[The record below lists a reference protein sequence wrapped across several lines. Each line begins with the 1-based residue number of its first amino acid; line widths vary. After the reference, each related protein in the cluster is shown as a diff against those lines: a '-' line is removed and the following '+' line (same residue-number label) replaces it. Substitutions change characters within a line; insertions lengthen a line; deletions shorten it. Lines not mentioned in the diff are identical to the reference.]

1 MSVRQFA
8 GLVKNVLT
16 VVIAVVVGLA
26 IDLIVLGTIA
36 AVVLWIAFQI
46 LQFFGAMPLIAMGVG
61 L

>member
-16 VVIAVVVGLA
+16 LVIAVVVGLA
-26 IDLIVLGTIA
+26 IDLIVLGTLA
-36 AVVLWIAFQI
+36 AVVLYIAFHI
-46 LQFFGAMPLIAMGVG
+46 LQFFGAVPLLVGVA